1 MHQYISIPDTMTCL
15 QLATHTNDMV
25 HNRQKEAE
33 TDGEPCWV
41 DLETS
46 KRRWGGAKDSPAR
59 WYTWPREGS
68 ARAAPRPLSP
78 PARRRLSLDLNLRED
93 RNSATTLTRWRRID
107 SFSPLARRR
116 LSRDLHED
124 RNSATTG
131 TRRGASRRRH
141 KPFRVHGIAEPTGG
155 AIVIG
160 WEQLEFLFYE
170 GEQLD
175 MDAAPNRVEV
185 GHLFL
190 G

>member
-1 MHQYISIPDTMTCL
+1 MLGRSRNKQEK
-15 QLATHTNDMV
+15 V
-25 HNRQKEAE
+25 GR
-33 TDGEPCWV
+33 
-41 DLETS
+41 S
-46 KRRWGGAKDSPAR
+46 KRLTSAMIYLTTWGFS
-59 WYTWPREGS
+59 TGS
-68 ARAAPRPLSP
+68 SSSFVAAG
-78 PARRRLSLDLNLRED
+78 RRRLSLDLNLRED
-93 RNSATTLTRWRRID
+93 RNSATTWTRWRRID
-107 SFSPLARRR
+107 SLSPLARRR
-116 LSRDLHED
+116 LSRDLQED